1 MDVIKE
7 ILSLKKRHYY
17 CEDSWYSCPLA
28 EDGCCDDSVDK
39 NKCRCGADIQHEKVD
54 AIIEELHRLG
64 IGVEQHSLQQL
75 KAKIRAISDIIVEYG
90 ESGIAVDFSMLKRR
104 LRELSAV

>member
-39 NKCRCGADIQHEKVD
+39 SKCRCGADSQHKQVD

-64 IGVEQHSLQQL
+64 IGVEQHAPQQPY
-75 KAKIRAISDIIVEYG
+75 AKTQ
-90 ESGIAVDFSMLKRR
+90 
-104 LRELSAV
+104 